1 MNTMTEQEH
10 TDHDALLEGRIL
22 RGSPEN
28 YRASIQYKGLAFR
41 RDRNMASMTY
51 EVKRARA
58 MFDPN
63 LAGGNGGWRCPA
75 GTRRGGKITDQF
87 GRNCGWGVARRI
99 ANTIS
104 DTGERLENALE
115 RRQARRTA
123 KRNQRT
129 ARRIGKPAER
139 IARRSSRR
147 VDRVSERDR
156 QITPRTRRGEGVP
169 EVMDRTADEVLQGNF
184 LANRRARRQARDAQ
198 RSRQAQAPRARRE
211 RRGAGVP
218 ERMDQAAQDVLEG
231 RFMER
236 RRKRRDS
243 NRRRRERA
251 QVERTTPAGGNR
263 RPSGPTTPA
272 GTTQRPTRRR
282 GPRVDVGEPGS
293 DRRQS
298 ADYMLAVELNT
309 INEYWPR
316 RLGNKPLTEKN
327 IRAYVAEREQREGAN
342 PGYINTLRARERD
355 WLILTGKNPH
365 TKVNDLS
372 PQVRKRINEGI
383 SRGEGRDRV
392 PSRPRTPNNA
402 TPTPTPE
409 APELPEL
416 PEAPEA
422 PKKPKPEAPEPEAPA
437 GPRTSSRRIVGIED
451 VTDNVAER
459 RRILSD
465 VAAETRELNRNYERL
480 RKPFV
485 ARDDDEG
492 LKRLEG
498 VLERAHDRLGKIADD
513 KSKPVKVRYRA
524 RQKMRTLQDQKMKMR
539 EAREGIIERRRAAE
553 EAANA
558 PEAPSGPRTPR
569 TPDTGNRT
577 ETFGLSKEERTKL
590 DRFAES
596 DRTARENQRREIER
610 LIAANEEPEALIAR
624 RLNEANELLSDY
636 KRDSEDSN
644 ADGPDRYIAAQ
655 SLEDVR
661 AHRDAL
667 LALRDRRAANTPDS
681 PTPEATPE
689 PQTQE
694 QPEGP
699 ELLVPDEAKQ
709 KELRAKFKERRD
721 AILAKRNKII
731 GKYMKGRYGSG
742 DAPWDDRTKNYD
754 IKALSGLLDDVIGN
768 DPVKQA
774 EARAKVQEWVK
785 QIYELPE
792 FEGKDG
798 TKFRTVV
805 NATPGRD
812 AISLSGSIQAYDEG
826 RQMWVNIG
834 DISRT
839 LHVRKKVRDK
849 FDPNF
854 EPYVSNGLLKIR
866 SAKYKNSGFASV
878 YNPHAFTWL
887 KASGFKR
894 AAVGTAWDGK
904 FVWGKMG
911 YRESSYKSRALA
923 NLLEREIKK
932 IREGGKSRIVN
943 KRDADIIAA
952 LIDEARRRNY
962 DVRAPQHAEYLMAMS
977 NRDQAK
983 IKGWFTKNAP
993 FDSGTFYFDEIP
1005 DDPRK

>member
-139 IARRSSRR
+139 IARRSSRG

-156 QITPRTRRGEGVP
+156 RITPRTRRGEGVP
-169 EVMDRTADEVLQGNF
+169 ETMDRTADEVLQGNF

-231 RFMER
+231 RFLER

-282 GPRVDVGEPGS
+282 GPRVDIGEAGS
-293 DRRQS
+293 ERRQR
-298 ADYMLAVELNT
+298 ATDALKVEKTAVNDY
-309 INEYWPR
+309 WKG
-316 RLGNKPLTEKN
+316 RLGGRPATKEN
-327 IRAYVAEREQREGAN
+327 IRAYVAERENRPGVN
-342 PGYINTLRARERD
+342 PGYVNTLRARERD
-355 WLILTGKNPH
+355 HAILNGRNSER
-365 TKVNDLS
+365 KVDDLS
-372 PQVRKRINEGI
+372 PAARKRVN
-383 SRGEGRDRV
+383 DRL
-392 PSRPRTPNNA
+392 NA
-402 TPTPTPE
+402 PKKDRTPE
-409 APELPEL
+409 APET
-416 PEAPEA
+416 PEA
-422 PKKPKPEAPEPEAPA
+422 PKKPKPEVPEPETPA
-437 GPRTSSRRIVGIED
+437 GPRTSPRRVVGVED
-451 VTDNVAER
+451 VTTDPGER
-459 RRILSD
+459 RRILNE
-465 VAAETRELNRNYERL
+465 VAAESAQINRNYERL
-480 RKPFV
+480 RAEYV
-485 ARDDDEG
+485 SRNDDEA

-498 VLERAHDRLGKIADD
+498 RLEREHDRLGKIADD
-513 KSKPVKVRYRA
+513 KSKPVEDRYRA
-524 RQKMRTLQDQKMKMR
+524 RQKMRTIQDQKMKAQEDR
-539 EAREGIIERRRAAE
+539 EKILKRRRAAE
-553 EAANA
+553 EAANT

-644 ADGPDRYIAAQ
+644 ADGPDRYIATQ

-667 LALRDRRAANTPDS
+667 IALRDRRAANAPDS

-689 PQTQE
+689 PQTPQ

-709 KELRAKFKERRD
+709 KQLRAKFKERKD
-721 AILAKRNKII
+721 AIVGKRNKII

-742 DAPWDDRTKNYD
+742 NAPWDDRTKNYD
-754 IKALSGLLDDVIGN
+754 IKTLSGLLDDVVGN
-768 DPVKQA
+768 DPVKRA
-774 EARAKVQEWVK
+774 EARTKVQDWVK

-812 AISLSGSIQAYDEG
+812 SISLSGSIQAYDEG
-826 RQMWVNIG
+826 RQTWVSIG

-839 LHVRKKVRDK
+839 LHVRRIVRDK
-849 FDPNF
+849 PDPNF

-866 SAKYKNSGFASV
+866 SANYKNSGFASV

-887 KASGFKR
+887 KASGFKH
-894 AAVGTAWDGK
+894 AKVGTAWDGK

-923 NLLEREIKK
+923 NLLEREVKK
-932 IREGGKSRIVN
+932 IREGGTSRIVN
-943 KRDADIIAA
+943 KRDAEIIAT

-983 IKGWFTKNAP
+983 VKSWFTRNAP

>member
-1 MNTMTEQEH
+1 MNTMIDQEH

-139 IARRSSRR
+139 IARRSSRG

-156 QITPRTRRGEGVP
+156 RITPRTRRGEGVP
-169 EVMDRTADEVLQGNF
+169 ETMDRTADEVLEGNF

-198 RSRQAQAPRARRE
+198 RARQAQAPRARRE

-218 ERMDQAAQDVLEG
+218 ERMERAAREVLEG
-231 RFMER
+231 TYLQNR
-236 RRKRRDS
+236 RRR
-243 NRRRRERA
+243 NETQRRRRERA

-298 ADYMLAVELNT
+298 ADYMLAMEMNT
-309 INEYWPR
+309 VNDYWPG
-316 RLGNKPLTEKN
+316 RLGNKPMTEKN
-327 IRAYVAEREQREGAN
+327 IRAYVAEREQREGAA
-342 PGYINTLRARERD
+342 PGYVNTLRARERD
-355 WLILTGKNPH
+355 WLILNGPNPH

-383 SRGEGRDRV
+383 GRGEGRDRV
-392 PSRPRTPNNA
+392 PSRPRTPSN
-402 TPTPTPE
+402 PTPRPT
-409 APELPEL
+409 

-437 GPRTSSRRIVGIED
+437 GPRTSPRRIVGIED
-451 VTDNVAER
+451 VTTNPAER
-459 RRILSD
+459 RRLLTD
-465 VAAETRELNRNYERL
+465 VADENRQISRNYDRL
-480 RKPFV
+480 RKEYV
-485 ARDDDEG
+485 SRNGDES
-492 LKRLEG
+492 LERLERT
-498 VLERAHDRLGKIADD
+498 LEREHERLGKISDD
-513 KSKPVKVRYRA
+513 KSKPVEDRYRA
-524 RQKMRTLQDQKMKMR
+524 RQKMRVLQDQKMKAR
-539 EAREGIIERRRAAE
+539 DAREKIIERRRAAE

-636 KRDSEDSN
+636 KRDAPDSN
-644 ADGPDRYIAAQ
+644 ADASDRYIAAQ

-667 LALRDRRAANTPDS
+667 IALRDRRAANAPDS

-689 PQTQE
+689 PQTPQ

-709 KELRAKFKERRD
+709 KQMRAKFKERKD
-721 AILAKRNKII
+721 AILAKRNKVI
-731 GKYMKGRYGSG
+731 GSYMKNRYGAD

-754 IKALSGLLDDVIGN
+754 IKTLSGLLDDVISN
-768 DPVKQA
+768 DPAKRAEGVSKVKA
-774 EARAKVQEWVK
+774 WVK

-798 TKFRTVV
+798 MKFRTIVDG
-805 NATPGRD
+805 TPSRD
-812 AISLSGSIQAYDEG
+812 GISLSGNIQAFNESTQ
-826 RQMWVNIG
+826 RWENIG
-834 DISRT
+834 EISRS
-839 LHVRKKVRDK
+839 LIVRQFVNGQQNPD
-849 FDPNF
+849 F
-854 EPYVSNGLLKIR
+854 EPYVKNGLLKIR
-866 SAKYKNSGFASV
+866 SDRYKNSGFASV

-887 KASGFKR
+887 KASGFKH
-894 AAVGTAWDGK
+894 AKVGTAWDGK

-911 YRESSYKSRALA
+911 YRESSAKSRSLALK
-923 NLLEREIKK
+923 LEVEIKK
-932 IREGGKSRIVN
+932 IREGGTSRIIN
-943 KRDADIIAA
+943 KRDAEIIAT
-952 LIDEARRRNY
+952 LIDEARRRNF
-962 DVRAPQHAEYLMAMS
+962 DVKAPQHAEYLMAMS

-983 IKGWFTKNAP
+983 VKSWFTRNAP
-993 FDSGTFYFDEIP
+993 FDHGTFYFDEIP

>member
-10 TDHDALLEGRIL
+10 TDYDALLEGRIL

-139 IARRSSRR
+139 IARRASAG

-156 QITPRTRRGEGVP
+156 RITPRTRRGEGVP
-169 EVMDRTADEVLQGNF
+169 ETMDRTADEVLEGNF

-198 RSRQAQAPRARRE
+198 RARQAQAPRARRE

-218 ERMDQAAQDVLEG
+218 ERMDEAAQDVLEG

-298 ADYMLAVELNT
+298 ADYMLAMEMNT
-309 INEYWPR
+309 VNDYWPG
-316 RLGNKPLTEKN
+316 RLGNKPMTKKN
-327 IRAYVAEREQREGAN
+327 IRAYVAEREQREGAA
-342 PGYINTLRARERD
+342 PGYVNTLRARERD
-355 WLILTGKNPH
+355 WLILNGPNPH

-383 SRGEGRDRV
+383 SRGEGRDRR
-392 PSRPRTPNNA
+392 PSRPRTPNNS
-402 TPTPTPE
+402 TPTPT
-409 APELPEL
+409 

-437 GPRTSSRRIVGIED
+437 GPRTSSRRIVRLED
-451 VTDNVAER
+451 VSDDVGER
-459 RRILSD
+459 RRVQRE
-465 VAAETRELNRNYERL
+465 VAAEVAQINRYYPRW
-480 RKPFV
+480 
-485 ARDDDEG
+485 RDEYVSRNDDEALG
-492 LKRLEG
+492 RLEEI
-498 VLERAHDRLGKIADD
+498 LDREYETFGKIADD
-513 KSKPVKVRYRA
+513 KSKRVRDRYSAREQMRA
-524 RQKMRTLQDQKMKMR
+524 IQDQKMEVRK
-539 EAREGIIERRRAAE
+539 AREQVIERRRAAE

-636 KRDSEDSN
+636 KRDTEDSN
-644 ADGPDRYIAAQ
+644 ADAPDRYIATQ

-667 LALRDRRAANTPDS
+667 IALRDRRAANAPDS
-681 PTPEATPE
+681 STPEATPE
-689 PQTQE
+689 PQTPQ

-754 IKALSGLLDDVIGN
+754 IKTLSGLLDDVNGN
-768 DPVKQA
+768 DPVKRA
-774 EARAKVQEWVK
+774 EATTKVQEWVK

-805 NATPGRD
+805 NGTPGRD
-812 AISLSGSIQAYDEG
+812 SISLSGSIQAYDEE
-826 RQMWVNIG
+826 RQRWRTIG

-839 LHVRKKVRDK
+839 LYVRKKVGDK
-849 FDPNF
+849 YDPDF

-887 KASGFKR
+887 KASGFKK
-894 AAVGTAWDGK
+894 ASVGTAWDGK

-923 NLLEREIKK
+923 NLLEREVKK
-932 IREGGKSRIVN
+932 IREGGTSRIVN

-952 LIDEARRRNY
+952 LIDEARRRNF